1 MHLQRPSF
9 QIEAYLQVLGSGH
22 DMSPGGGGEGGTPL
36 RPLHCPGRSS
46 PCLCPPRLPED
57 TSVSASRYA
66 RSWHRVFWL
75 CSFYELSVYIYSRDY
90 VTISSCGMFHEDKS
104 PVCFATFRSSEPHLV
119 SATKLALKSAY

>member
-22 DMSPGGGGEGGTPL
+22 DMSPGGGGEGGDSAQTSTLPRTFFPLPLPTTPPRRHISL
-36 RPLHCPGRSS
+36 SLSVCTLLA
-46 PCLCPPRLPED
+46 PCL
-57 TSVSASRYA
+57 
-66 RSWHRVFWL
+66 WL